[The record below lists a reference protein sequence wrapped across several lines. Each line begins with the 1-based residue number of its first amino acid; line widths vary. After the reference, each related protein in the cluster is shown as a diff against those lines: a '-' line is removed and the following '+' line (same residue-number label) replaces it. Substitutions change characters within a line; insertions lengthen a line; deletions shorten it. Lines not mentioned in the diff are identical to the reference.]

1 MPKPFQPESRP
12 IGTTTIHVH
21 DDEFF
26 NGFQAGKLLY
36 HLQDTSSGF
45 TDTEIYTFICKHSQS
60 VQTTDRYRAGCIS
73 GWFAAL
79 YDYQQPA
86 LSPLVPHVPKH
97 TIPAPSANH
106 RAQERRE
113 QA

>member
-1 MPKPFQPESRP
+1 MSHHMQQESRQ
-12 IGTTTIHVH
+12 IGTTTIHVQ

-26 NGFQAGKLLY
+26 NGYQAGILLY
-36 HLQDTSSGF
+36 HVQGTQAGF
-45 TDTEIYTFICKHSQS
+45 TDTEIYTFICQHSQS

-79 YDYQQPA
+79 YGYQYQQP
-86 LSPLVPHVPKH
+86 
-97 TIPAPSANH
+97 TSAADSLN
-106 RAQERRE
+106 RIVQERGE

>member
-1 MPKPFQPESRP
+1 MPHHSPRESRQ
-12 IGTTTIHVH
+12 IGTTTIHVQ

-26 NGFQAGKLLY
+26 NGYQAGILLY
-36 HLQDTSSGF
+36 HVQATPAGF
-45 TDTEIYTFICKHSQS
+45 TDMEMYAFICQQCQS

-79 YDYQQPA
+79 YGYQHRQDTHSVSS
-86 LSPLVPHVPKH
+86 L
-97 TIPAPSANH
+97 NH
-106 RAQERRE
+106 LAQERSR